1 MNTGFADFVL
11 NLFKQVGIEDV
22 RLAAYMD
29 IFYEAFT
36 TLAVNEKANYQW
48 LEQLGDVYFNTLLV
62 DHIYKKYPHLRN
74 HASVKIVARLRILYA
89 GKDKMC
95 LMAEKWGFWPWING
109 TPYEKLNMKKPLLE
123 DVFEAFFGAC
133 KIVGDKI
140 SPYYGYE
147 ICARV
152 FEGMYK
158 NVDFCVDQKQSEFQL
173 YNTLVDSTTQLKE
186 LRDCFKQELSSLQ
199 YGEKKVGHQF
209 VAQVFLGGEIIGTS
223 DVICKLKDA
232 KKQAAKH
239 AVKYLAHKGFTMENR
254 AKKSKKIVDGAYSRC
269 SVGRP

>member
-1 MNTGFADFVL
+1 MNTGFADFVI
-11 NLFKQVGIEDV
+11 NLFHQFGIDDK
-22 RLAAYMD
+22 RLVTFMD

-36 TLAVNEKANYQW
+36 TLAVNEKSNYQW
-48 LEQLGDVYFNTLLV
+48 MEQLGDVYFNTLLV

-95 LMAEKWGFWPWING
+95 IMAEKWGFWPWING

-133 KIVGDKI
+133 KIVGDMI
-140 SPYYGYE
+140 CPYYGYE

-158 NVDFCVDQKQSEFQL
+158 DVDFCVDQQQSEFQL

-186 LRDCFKQELSSLQ
+186 LCDCFKKELSTVK
-199 YGEKKVGHQF
+199 YETKTVGHQF
-209 VAQVFLGGEIIGTS
+209 LVHVLLANKIIGTS
-223 DVICKLKDA
+223 DIICKLKDA
-232 KKQAAKH
+232 KKQAAGK
-239 AVKYLAHKGFTMENR
+239 AVKYLAAKGFTMENR
-254 AKKSKKIVDGAYSRC
+254 CMKSKKIVDGAYSRC